1 MSSLANWS
9 YVYPL
14 TVWKVTI
21 DDYQQTTF
29 GAPYLIMGDW
39 MVGGDT
45 ATDARGTEF
54 TSVSKYH
61 FEAADG
67 SALIPSQEDYI
78 LRGDHT
84 AVSDPTTV
92 SAEIIRKVEG
102 WGMDAFGVGELPDWR
117 VMT

>member
-29 GAPYLIMGDW
+29 AAPYLIMGDW
-39 MVGGDT
+39 MVGGDV

-67 SALIPSQEDYI
+67 SVLIPAQEDYI

-92 SAEIIRKVEG
+92 KAEIIRKVEG
-102 WGMDAFGVGELPDWR
+102 WGMDMFGAGELPDWR
-117 VMT
+117 VLT